1 MGPGQGRRRQRC
13 YAAAFRTLSP
23 APALVLAAGASR
35 RFGASKALA
44 RYGDQSL
51 LDQAIGQAL
60 RLSTDVRV
68 VTGCR
73 GPLLRLRACRRP
85 TSWLFTEHWP
95 EGMSASLKQG
105 LETLPRTAAGV
116 FIVLVDQPLLDMAGL
131 DQLREAA
138 RREPGKAVAAD
149 YHGRPG
155 VPAYLPRWLWPAA
168 LTLEGDRGA
177 GQILKAAAARRLSI
191 AGVAADVDTPQDL
204 AAIRTPG

>member
-1 MGPGQGRRRQRC
+1 MPCATPLRADWVGPGQGRRRQRC

-105 LETLPRTAAGV
+105 LETLPRTAAGRV
-116 FIVLVDQPLLDMAGL
+116 PRPAFRSVSLP
-131 DQLREAA
+131 A
-138 RREPGKAVAAD
+138 RC
-149 YHGRPG
+149 
-155 VPAYLPRWLWPAA
+155 
-168 LTLEGDRGA
+168 RGA
-177 GQILKAAAARRLSI
+177 APGAAGRGPRQAFPR
-191 AGVAADVDTPQDL
+191 
-204 AAIRTPG
+204 